1 MGLAVNG
8 SRPAWRWSALPA
20 ACDSNRLKAVRETVK
35 AKLVELGLLQPEAGG
50 AGWELTDAGREL
62 LSATLTKPYKS
73 TLAADLLALGMI
85 EPAPVG
91 SGVWWAFTPSGRKLV
106 RYLLTNPVPIG
117 KPDSDPDAGAA
128 E

>member
-1 MGLAVNG
+1 MGRDG
-8 SRPAWRWSALPA
+8 H
-20 ACDSNRLKAVRETVK
+20 DTVQ
-35 AKLVELGLLQPEAGG
+35 AKLVGLGLLQPGVGG

-62 LSATLTKPYKS
+62 LLATVTKPYKS

-91 SGVWWAFTPSGRKLV
+91 TGIWWAFTPSGRKLV
-106 RYLLTNPVPIG
+106 RYLLTNPVPIEN
-117 KPDSDPDAGAA
+117 PDSDAGAV

>member
-1 MGLAVNG
+1 MDG
-8 SRPAWRWSALPA
+8 R
-20 ACDSNRLKAVRETVK
+20 DTVQ
-35 AKLVELGLLQPEAGG
+35 AKLVELGLFQGDASG

-62 LSATLTKPYKS
+62 LSATLTRPYKS

-91 SGVWWAFTPSGRKLV
+91 SGIWWAFTPSGRKLV
-106 RYLLTNPVPIG
+106 RYLLTSPVLIDQ
-117 KPDSDPDAGAA
+117 PDSDSEAGPV